1 MREIAPISNTAS
13 WLRRVTV
20 FLGRLRARRDN
31 ATLLWRTPGFH
42 FLFRSSNVREDRQAS
57 MSIFNWAYSRML
69 HHLSSGSERHSTVVD
84 RTAQCACTVW
94 AAAGSWRSCIS
105 AARYTKP

>member
-1 MREIAPISNTAS
+1 MKFRPLTTLPVCSAVSQCSSVVAG
-13 WLRRVTV
+13 RV
-20 FLGRLRARRDN
+20 AI
-31 ATLLWRTPGFH
+31 TLLFFGALQGFYC
-42 FLFRSSNVREDRQAS
+42 LFRSCTVCEDRQAS
-57 MSIFNWAYSRML
+57 MSIFIWAYSNML

-84 RTAQCACTVW
+84 RTAHSASTVW